1 MAQSSQEALCAAI
14 ADRVQEVTGTD
25 SVAVTAHGLH
35 LCMAMRGIRTPA
47 TMTTSVTRGVFR
59 EDPAARTEWLNIL
72 ARRNA

>member
-1 MAQSSQEALCAAI
+1 M
-14 ADRVQEVTGTD
+14 
-25 SVAVTAHGLH
+25 AVTANGLH